1 MKNNILL
8 RTCSIIVLFAFF
20 SACSKEI
27 PLQTENQDSNS
38 SGPITGVLPG
48 NTGNTGNSGVQL
60 YGAITGTISPAG
72 IKAYLVAF
80 NASYI
85 SPEYYPDDQTGRFK
99 IENLPEGGYN
109 LRILYA
115 FPSSV
120 NYSSLTI
127 WRIKVTGKNVIELGT
142 INLK

>member
-8 RTCSIIVLFAFF
+8 RTCSIIVLFVFY
-20 SACSKEI
+20 SACSKET

-38 SGPITGVLPG
+38 TGAITGVLP
-48 NTGNTGNSGVQL
+48 GNTGNSGVQL
-60 YGAITGTISPAG
+60 YGAISGTISPAG
-72 IKAYLVAF
+72 IKVYLVAF

-85 SPEYYPDDQTGRFK
+85 SPEYFPDEQTGRFK

-109 LRILYA
+109 LRIMYA